1 MSDLM
6 LKRTCIPE
14 RKTNRSRFCARVGE
28 GEDIN
33 KLTENSF
40 CDFPA
45 LPGPDRSAGGKR
57 GKKREKGKGKGRMER
72 EMEEGKGKSEG
83 RRQEMEKKKALH
95 IVLNNVRERRLTLAL
110 AVTS

>member
-57 GKKREKGKGKGRMER
+57 GKKGRREREKGEWRGRWKRER
-72 EMEEGKGKSEG
+72 ENLKEED
-83 RRQEMEKKKALH
+83 RRRKRKRLYTY
-95 IVLNNVRERRLTLAL
+95 NVRERRLTLAL